1 MFTALQRDFAA
12 AVIDPS
18 TAVPEDISACHGEA
32 AARRFNIYRNNVA
45 VGLLDALAARFPV
58 TRQIVGETFF
68 RQMARC
74 FIAAHPPASPLMMFY
89 GDRFPDFIAAFE
101 AAQDIAYLADVAR
114 LEAARTRAYHAQ
126 DATPL
131 APAALQSIAP
141 DDLGHM
147 RFILHPSVEIVASR
161 HPIVTILAMNEGA
174 IALGPIADWQG
185 EDALVARPCLDVEIR
200 ALPPGAALFLRSLG
214 KGQALGEAALCA
226 LASAENFDLAVNLAG
241 LFSAGLVV
249 SLSIIIPED
258 MSP

>member
-1 MFTALQRDFAA
+1 MFTALQRGFAA

-18 TAVPEDISACHGEA
+18 SAVPEDISACHGEG

-58 TRQIVGETFF
+58 TQQIVGETFF

-74 FIAAHPPASPLMMFY
+74 FVAAHPPASPLMMFY
-89 GDRFPDFIAAFE
+89 GDSFPDFIASFE
-101 AAQDIAYLADVAR
+101 AGRDIAYLIDVAR

-131 APAALQSIAP
+131 APAVLQSVAA

-147 RFILHPSVEIVASR
+147 RFLLHPSVEIVSSP
-161 HPIVTILAMNEGA
+161 HPIVTILAMNEGS

-185 EDALVARPCLDVEIR
+185 EDALVARPFLDVEIR
-200 ALPPGAALFLRSLG
+200 ALPPGGALFLRSLG
-214 KGQALGEAALCA
+214 KRQGVGEAAMCA
-226 LASAENFDLAVNLAG
+226 LASDENFDLAVNLAG
-241 LFSAGLVV
+241 LFSAELVTAYSIV
-249 SLSIIIPED
+249 SPKDLPR
-258 MSP
+258 